1 MDEIVYKHCLP
12 SLHLNHR
19 YRPREKKTEKV
30 TLTRIRHTLLQDVVS
45 FKLDLKNRRHSKIPV
60 TNEKLDSN
68 LTFESFLVDVETIA
82 V

>member
-12 SLHLNHR
+12 TSQITAIAQ
-19 YRPREKKTEKV
+19 EKKTEKV

-45 FKLDLKNRRHSKIPV
+45 FKLDLKNRRHSTIPV

-68 LTFESFLVDVETIA
+68 ITFKSFNVNVETFA